1 MITEIF
7 VKSYQIRK
15 RNIIFFLMKS
25 YLSKVLRQ
33 FKIQF
38 IFHSATT
45 VSLPY
50 SEAPMVNTVISDQL

>member
-25 YLSKVLRQ
+25 YLSKVLSQ

-38 IFHSATT
+38 IFHSVAT

-50 SEAPMVNTVISDQL
+50 GEAPMVNTVISDQL